1 MQHGLKFLK
10 KINMQEI
17 VETELDV
24 LVKTSL
30 NDVKKIILYN
40 DDVNTFENVIDCLI
54 KYCKHNNEQAEQCA
68 MLVHYN
74 GKCDVKNGSFD
85 DLLPIYTALLD
96 NKLKVIIE

>member
-10 KINMQEI
+10 KVNMQEI

-24 LVKTSL
+24 LIKTSL

-54 KYCKHNNEQAEQCA
+54 KYCKHN
-68 MLVHYN
+68 
-74 GKCDVKNGSFD
+74 
-85 DLLPIYTALLD
+85 T
-96 NKLKVIIE
+96 